1 MTYVPNL
8 NRNRKQWPSSVV
20 SAETLMRLALEARE
34 NAYAP
39 YSGFKVGAACL
50 SERDEIA
57 VGCNVENASYGLT
70 QCAERSA
77 LASSRVSGHAQTVAI
92 AVAGEASRSCFPCGA
107 CRQVIY
113 ERNPRM
119 LVVVVGKITP
129 EVFAIDELLP
139 FAFDMRKED
148 DNGTL

>member
-1 MTYVPNL
+1 MGWGDAWAGL
-8 NRNRKQWPSSVV
+8 SQQ
-20 SAETLMRLALEARE
+20 AM
-34 NAYAP
+34 
-39 YSGFKVGAACL
+39 GFAIDSLRSKEQQKYQ

-92 AVAGEASRSCFPCGA
+92 AVAGEGNRSCFPCGA

-119 LVVVVGKITP
+119 LVVVAGKDCP
-129 EVFAIDELLP
+129 EIFGIDELLP
-139 FAFDMRKED
+139 FAFDMQRKEND
-148 DNGTL
+148 DGPL

>member
-1 MTYVPNL
+1 MPSL
-8 NRNRKQWPSSVV
+8 NRKQWPSSQV
-20 SAETLMRLALEARE
+20 SPEMLIRLAVDARE
-34 NAYAP
+34 KAYAP
-39 YSGFKVGAACL
+39 YSGFRVGAACL
-50 SERDEIA
+50 SDRNEVA

-77 LASSRVSGHAQTVAI
+77 LASSRVSGHARTVAI
-92 AVAGEASRSCFPCGA
+92 AVAGEGNRSCFPCGA

-139 FAFDMRKED
+139 FAFDMRNED

>member
-50 SERDEIA
+50 SERDEID

-92 AVAGEASRSCFPCGA
+92 AVAGKGSRSCFPCGA

>member
-1 MTYVPNL
+1 
-8 NRNRKQWPSSVV
+8 
-20 SAETLMRLALEARE
+20 MRLAVEARE
-34 NAYAP
+34 KAYAP
-39 YSGFKVGAACL
+39 YSGFRVGAACL

-77 LASSRVSGHAQTVAI
+77 LAASRVSGHSGTVAI
-92 AVAGEASRSCFPCGA
+92 AVAGEGNRFCFPCGA
-107 CRQVIY
+107 CRQVIH

-119 LVVVVGKITP
+119 LVVVAENDSP
-129 EVFAIDELLP
+129 QVFGIDELLP
-139 FAFDMRKED
+139 FAFDMLRKGN